1 MLRRLA
7 FILTLLAPSLAGAE
21 SFLCEATQAAGFR
34 LGGVNKLRG
43 VTYETKH
50 TNFVLKRD
58 GDAYSLTKPNKVFP
72 NHEISSD
79 YCGIAT
85 TPSEGLLQGATAV
98 VCSDWLYTFHMDI
111 NNLGFAASQVSVDR
125 GLGTW
130 SWIGTCTKF

>member
-34 LGGVNKLRG
+34 LGGDNKLRG

-85 TPSEGLLQGATAV
+85 TPSEGLLPGATAV

-111 NNLGFAASQVSVDR
+111 NNLGCAASQVSVDR